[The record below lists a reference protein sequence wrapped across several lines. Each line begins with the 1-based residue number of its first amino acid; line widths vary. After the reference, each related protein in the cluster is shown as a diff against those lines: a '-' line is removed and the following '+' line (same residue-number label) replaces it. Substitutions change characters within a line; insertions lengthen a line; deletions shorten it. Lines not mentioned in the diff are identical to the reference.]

1 MKRLSN
7 YVRCFA
13 ASFRLPPESACK
25 GSIYSITNKIKLE
38 ILEFWR
44 LNRDY
49 RVAGAVGGWG
59 LMIKIKGNGG
69 GGCYPLWVVV
79 WRTVSADAGGAG
91 GGEEVVEHFGVVAY
105 EEDVVVADALAEEV
119 ACGLVEVE
127 AYLGAAEV
135 FVVEVFLEVG

>member
-1 MKRLSN
+1 MLSTAGDYKNYRPNRNYRPAKPPGPSKPPGEAGNLGRLSHLG
-7 YVRCFA
+7 
-13 ASFRLPPESACK
+13 RL
-25 GSIYSITNKIKLE
+25 
-38 ILEFWR
+38 WR
-44 LNRDY
+44 L
-49 RVAGAVGGWG
+49 GGG
-59 LMIKIKGNGG
+59 LMIKIKGDGG